1 MTQTRLYS
9 TQTHRNCVGFMS
21 CSRVVLNFVSPKFW
35 ACRGLEVW
43 GNRVVLVFLNFMF
56 LLLILNVVKGF
67 WPNLEAFTNLLLNK
81 RVMRP

>member
-1 MTQTRLYS
+1 M
-9 TQTHRNCVGFMS
+9 
-21 CSRVVLNFVSPKFW
+21 
-35 ACRGLEVW
+35 W

-81 RVMRP
+81 RVHETLKYNSPFFKGLMQLL

>member
-1 MTQTRLYS
+1 MEGREGDG
-9 TQTHRNCVGFMS
+9 C
-21 CSRVVLNFVSPKFW
+21 W
-35 ACRGLEVW
+35 ACTGLEVW

-81 RVMRP
+81 WVMRP